1 MLQQPV
7 VFSYAQHIP
16 MFAGTFL
23 CVPTMFSYAR
33 TFICLQAVARKLWF
47 FMCWAHEHREDD
59 LFQVRLLLI
68 KFYVG
73 GEVQS
78 HTEMSH
84 ERIKLDREIQL
95 NSVLVR

>member
-1 MLQQPV
+1 
-7 VFSYAQHIP
+7 
-16 MFAGTFL
+16 
-23 CVPTMFSYAR
+23 
-33 TFICLQAVARKLWF
+33 
-47 FMCWAHEHREDD
+47 MCWAHEHREDD